1 MKEIT
6 SREAVLFSE
15 GQAEDS
21 GHFEYWRVALRKHRW
36 SIAVLAV
43 LIGLLAAL
51 VVFAIR
57 PVYRATTTLL
67 IESSKAKVVSI
78 EEVYNAGG
86 GANREFYLTQ
96 SEILKSRE
104 LAGRVIQ
111 RLKLLT
117 HPEFDPRQASD
128 AFPMSLLTLLPAAW
142 RQPDGALSDDEVL
155 KGAVAAFGKRLIV
168 QPVPNSQL
176 VLITFDSHDKALS
189 ARIPNTLADVYIE
202 SDLDA
207 RLQMT
212 QKAGTWLT
220 TQLGGLRE
228 KLELSERA
236 LQQYREREKIIES
249 KGLAQSGSSKQ
260 LEDLTSALV
269 VARQRR
275 AEAESSYNQIAAATR
290 GQAAGGLE
298 SIPAVLRHPLVQ
310 RLKEHEA
317 ETEKKLSELSLRFG
331 REHPRMIAGD
341 AELKVARENTRKQV
355 DSVVAGITREY
366 EVARANEQA
375 IERALGQVKGDI
387 QSLNRKEFQ
396 LGVLEREVAANKQL
410 YDLFM
415 SRFKETNVAGEL
427 QTTIAR
433 VVDAAV
439 ASSIPHSPKKLQIV
453 GFSVVLGLL
462 LGVLMAFFLEY
473 LDNTLKTSEDV
484 EPKVGLPALGILE
497 RLRKG
502 QGKHME
508 LAFLEDP
515 HSTFSEAVRTIR
527 TAVMLS
533 GLDAPHKVLLV
544 TSSVSAEG
552 KTTVAANLALAI
564 GQMKK
569 VLLIDADMRQPRIGD
584 IFGHGSR
591 AGLSNLVAGTA
602 KASDCVHSVDGSRLH
617 VMPSGVIPPNPQEL
631 LSSKRFD
638 EVIAKLGENFDVIV
652 IDSPPVHL
660 VSDALILAGHASAVI
675 YIAKADATPF
685 QIARDGIRRLRNVN
699 APLLGV
705 VLNQVDLKR
714 AERYYGYGGYGG
726 GKGYPSR
733 GYGAST

>member
-1 MKEIT
+1 MKEI
-6 SREAVLFSE
+6 SPREELLFAE
-15 GQAEDS
+15 AQPEDS
-21 GHFEYWRVALRKHRW
+21 GHFEYWRIALRKHKW
-36 SIAVLAV
+36 AIAALAI
-43 LIGLLAAL
+43 LIGVLTAL
-51 VVFAIR
+51 VVFAMQ
-57 PVYRATTTLL
+57 PVYRATATLL
-67 IESSKAKVVSI
+67 IESSRAKVVSI
-78 EEVYNAGG
+78 EEVYSAGG
-86 GANREFYLTQ
+86 GANREYYLTQ

-111 RLKLLT
+111 RLDLLK
-117 HPEFDPRQASD
+117 HPEFDLRQSAA
-128 AFPMSLLTLLPAAW
+128 AFPMSLVPAGWLPREPAPSDEDLLGAAV
-142 RQPDGALSDDEVL
+142 RV
-155 KGAVAAFGKRLIV
+155 FGKGLKV
-168 QPVPNSQL
+168 QPVASSQL
-176 VLITFDSHDKALS
+176 VLITFDSRDKALS

-212 QKAGTWLT
+212 QKASTWLT
-220 TQLGGLRE
+220 GQLGGLRE
-228 KLELSERA
+228 KLETSERA

-260 LEDLTSALV
+260 LEELTSALV
-269 VARQRR
+269 AARQRR
-275 AEAESSYNQIAAATR
+275 AEAESSYNQIASARR
-290 GQAAGGLE
+290 GQAAGSLE

-310 RLKEHEA
+310 RLKEQEA

-341 AELKVARENTRKQV
+341 AELKVARENSRKQI
-355 DSVVAGITREY
+355 DSVVAGITKEY

-375 IERALGQVKGDI
+375 VERTLGQAKGDI

-396 LGVLEREVAANKQL
+396 LGVLEREVAASKQL
-410 YDLFM
+410 YELFLG
-415 SRFKETNVAGEL
+415 RFKETNLAGEL

-433 VVDAAV
+433 VIDPAV
-439 ASSIPHSPKKLQIV
+439 PQAVPHSPKKLQTI
-453 GFSVVLGLL
+453 GFSVALGVL

-484 EPKVGLPALGILE
+484 ETKAGLPALGVLE

-502 QGKHME
+502 RGRHME
-508 LAFLEDP
+508 LAFQEDAQ
-515 HSTFSEAVRTIR
+515 STFAEAVRTIR

-552 KTTVAANLALAI
+552 KTTLASNLALAI

-569 VLLIDADMRQPRIGD
+569 VLLIDADMRQPRIGE
-584 IFGHGSR
+584 IFGHANT

-602 KASDCVHSVDGSRLH
+602 QASSCLYAVAETGIH
-617 VMPSGVIPPNPQEL
+617 VMPSGVVPPNPQEL

-638 EVIAKLGENFDVIV
+638 EVLAKLAESFDVIV

-660 VSDALILAGHASAVI
+660 VSDALILARHASAVI
-675 YIAKADATPF
+675 YVAKADATPY
-685 QIARDGIRRLRNVN
+685 QIARDGIRRLRKVN

-714 AERYYGYGGYGG
+714 VERYYGYGKYGRSTGYPSHGYGG
-726 GKGYPSR
+726 R
-733 GYGAST
+733 